1 MTMRKFRYIYIS
13 TDLSEQNKDMNMNIS
28 NINQP
33 TMSDLPNEIL
43 FIIINKL
50 NIGDIVYSLLDLD
63 ERFAQFVYDPIY
75 IQNLDITDMTMN
87 SYYKRSFSVHEQVL
101 SRICENLLPKIRN
114 QIKKLVIEQQ
124 SIERILTFNYCQL
137 YSLSLVN
144 FNEDTLF

>member
-1 MTMRKFRYIYIS
+1 
-13 TDLSEQNKDMNMNIS
+13 MNIS

-124 SIERILTFNYCQL
+124 SIEHILTFNYSQL
-137 YSLSLVN
+137 YSLSFVD
-144 FNEDTLF
+144 FNEDRLFHYLTGMFLILNFLLFIFV